1 MTLPLWG
8 LLQKSQEDAR
18 TIEEVIADMIMAHE
32 EDPTAHL
39 GEGESL
45 QAHKHDPIIDHPAQS
60 VVLDKTPY
68 QNYEQFLTGLGDQG
82 WSAEEGSFSI
92 NSSIVKA
99 ASLFSQTEFIAL
111 GGLPHPVGTAY
122 PDSDLMY
129 QFRLQLAHG
138 GETNGTLIFGFT
150 NDVLDGG
157 RRMVFEKDGTTW
169 KWNIY
174 SASTLVHSFSLST
187 SNTYTKYYR
196 IWYDSVNEEIV
207 LYQGSTVVSTYATAN
222 WKDYI
227 FTYIAA
233 YMWRST
239 NTQIAFDL
247 RGWKSTFALAIDI

>member
-1 MTLPLWG
+1 MVLPLWG
-8 LLQKSQEDAR
+8 LLQKSQDNAQ
-18 TIEEVIADMIMAHE
+18 TIDEAIAAAILAHE
-32 EDPTAHL
+32 ADPEAHL

-68 QNYEQFLTGLGDQG
+68 QNYEQFLNGLGEQG
-82 WSAEEGSFSI
+82 WSNEDGSWGT
-92 NSSIVKA
+92 NTTTVKA
-99 ASLFSQTEFIAL
+99 ASLFSQTAFYAF
-111 GGLPHPVGTAY
+111 GSLPHPVGTAY

-129 QFRLQLAHG
+129 QFRLSLSHG
-138 GETNGTLIFGFT
+138 GNTNGALRFGFT
-150 NDVLDGG
+150 NDVFDSG
-157 RRMVFEKDGTTW
+157 RRMLFEKDGLNW

-174 SASTLVHSFSLST
+174 SASTLVHSYTLG
-187 SNTYTKYYR
+187 SNNTRLKYYR

-207 LYQGSTVVSTYATAN
+207 LYEGSTVISTYATSN

-227 FTYIAA
+227 FTYIGVD
-233 YMWRST
+233 MTRSS